1 MEKEYLLKQ
10 IAEDAYN
17 VGFGA
22 KRNFATYDII
32 NFIPS
37 FLTFIILAVGIFAL
51 HVEVLNTKII
61 STFLILLSIVG
72 IYASGFSEDREKYN
86 QVGKKSTEMFGRL
99 KNLYYEA
106 RLDGADYA
114 KLNEERSK
122 IMNEFYSM
130 SISRQALFSSLFAHY
145 KFFWEWGKNIA
156 WVDKELNLSF
166 FWDKLPISIYF
177 FVILLMTILF
187 IYLCLGCINVICNH

>member
-1 MEKEYLLKQ
+1 MKKEDLARQ

-32 NFIPS
+32 NLIPS
-37 FLTFIILAVGIFAL
+37 FLTFITLVVGIFAL
-51 HVEVLNTKII
+51 HIEVLNTKII

-86 QVGKKSTEMFGRL
+86 QVGKKSTEMFGKL

-106 RLDGADYA
+106 QNDEADCA

-130 SISRQALFSSLFAHY
+130 SISRQALFSSLLAHY
-145 KFFWEWGKNIA
+145 KFFWEWRKNIA

-177 FVILLMTILF
+177 FMVLLILL
-187 IYLCLGCINVICNH
+187 CLICYFWSGINAFFNL

>member
-1 MEKEYLLKQ
+1 MKKEYLLKQ

-32 NFIPS
+32 NLIPS
-37 FLTFIILAVGIFAL
+37 FLTFITLVVGIFAL
-51 HVEVLNTKII
+51 HVEVLNTKVI

-99 KNLYYEA
+99 KNLYYKA
-106 RLDGADYA
+106 QIDGADCV
-114 KLNEERSK
+114 KIDEERLG
-122 IMNEFYSM
+122 IMNDFYSM
-130 SISRQALFSSLFAHY
+130 SISRQALFSSLLAHY
-145 KFFWEWGKNIA
+145 KFFWEWRKNTA
-156 WVDKELNLSF
+156 WVDKELNLNF
-166 FWDKLPISIYF
+166 FLDKLPISVYF
-177 FVILLMTILF
+177 FVIFLI
-187 IYLCLGCINVICNH
+187 IYLIVVFWSNINAIFNH